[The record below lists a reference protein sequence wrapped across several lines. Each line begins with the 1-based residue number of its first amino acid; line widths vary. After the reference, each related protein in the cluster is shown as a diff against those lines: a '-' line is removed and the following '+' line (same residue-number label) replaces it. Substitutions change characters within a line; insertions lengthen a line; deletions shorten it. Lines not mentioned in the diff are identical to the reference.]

1 MILTNQYKVVC
12 GCGKEFTAY
21 TKRAKHCSDR
31 CRKKASS
38 AEYQAKA
45 ALRRKQKEAY
55 RKRARE
61 LKAAAAPPA
70 IVPKSVTDAVWTQ
83 ITKRPPRKSLAAR
96 IADKEQATKQ
106 AVAPAPPKVN
116 YYQLLHEKARRF
128 AGCKPED
135 CYDDD

>member
-61 LKAAAAPPA
+61 LKA
-70 IVPKSVTDAVWTQ
+70 VWTQ